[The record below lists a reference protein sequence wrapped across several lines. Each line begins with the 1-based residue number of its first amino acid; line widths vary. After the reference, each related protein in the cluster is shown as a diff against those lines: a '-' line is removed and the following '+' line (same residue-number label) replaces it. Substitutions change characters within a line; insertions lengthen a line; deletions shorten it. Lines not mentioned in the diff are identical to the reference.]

1 MARNLAGAVVLRC
14 AAAIAAG
21 LTGLWPAAAGAIQ
34 AVVASDPARYEA
46 GFEQPSAVATD
57 SAGRVY
63 VLDGAHHRIVALT
76 PDGGIL
82 RTLGGAELLKLP
94 MDFAL
99 SEEGLV
105 VADTGH
111 HRLVLL
117 HPDGTLRK
125 TLDLAIEPMPEPS
138 PQPDR
143 SSSASPLPKLPP
155 EPVAVS
161 VQDGIAFWA
170 DRRSH
175 RLCRIRLTDGRDLGC
190 FGGRGEEPGQFQ
202 YPFQI
207 AQDRDGYFNV
217 VDIVNARIQVF
228 DKSGR
233 AFSQIGRF
241 GFDDGE
247 LFRPNGLAIDREQDA
262 LFVSDGYFGT
272 ISVFRKGEFLGLL
285 RQADG
290 QPVKL
295 DSPTGLHFRDGRLYV
310 AETGASRVWSYRVS
324 YPGRTVSSRGGGLHT
339 ELSQKN
345 CLLCHLSWAGDAPPE
360 VRAADMEGAL
370 PEASYRMCYSCH
382 NGAVMDSRLAIHRG
396 AQHPTVYES
405 PKEKKRHAGLKPRK
419 DKLPDKFPVTRDKQL
434 LCTSCH
440 TPHTDAE
447 KAQTLYPA
455 HGNAWLRIPNR
466 GGDLCERCHE
476 SKVKGARLDAP
487 LSTGSA
493 EGKKGPKGLNHPL
506 GVRFVP
512 PPHPEAKGYPSE
524 TELRKGLPE
533 RLAAG
538 GAALGDHEELICQ
551 TCHQVHGGHGDG
563 KTTVVE
569 TAKGELCAACHRRQ
583 FTKSKEEAHEKGV
596 HPVNVK
602 REPDESGARP
612 VLWKGKPEITEV
624 GCQTCHRVHDGS
636 ARTPLL
642 PEGVANAE
650 SLCKNCHE
658 RQHAENEND
667 ARKKGV
673 HPVNAELEEPVR
685 IGGRE
690 VRTVGCLSCHSV
702 HGGKPHTAA
711 LVETDRDG
719 ELCSHCHKQKQTVV
733 GTDHDLRITAKDEK
747 NALGELPSETGV
759 CGSCHTLH
767 RGKGDRRFL
776 FAARKVKPQPGP
788 AMDETPFK
796 RDGLCLNC
804 HQKGGVGGK
813 KVVHHFSHP
822 QKDLVLRSDQK
833 ILPLLGAKE
842 EPEDFGGIACITCHE
857 PHVWDADKIPP
868 PGKDGTI
875 ALSANRENLEGSNR
889 DAFLRAKDADK
900 VFCVDCH
907 GLGTLVKYK
916 YYHDARRARNGG
928 VDYLR

>member
-1 MARNLAGAVVLRC
+1 MARNFAGALVLRC

-21 LTGLWPAAAGAIQ
+21 LIGLWPVAAA
-34 AVVASDPARYEA
+34 AVQSVSVSDPVVYGA
-46 GFEQPSAVATD
+46 GFEQPSAVAAD
-57 SAGRVY
+57 GAGRVY
-63 VLDGAHHRIVALT
+63 VLDGAQHRIVALS
-76 PDGGIL
+76 PDGEIL
-82 RTLGGAELLKLP
+82 RTLGGPEMLKLP
-94 MDFAL
+94 MDLAL
-99 SEEGLV
+99 AEEGLV

-117 HPDGTLRK
+117 RPDGGLLK
-125 TLDLAIEPMPEPS
+125 TLNLSVEPLPEPS
-138 PQPDR
+138 PKPE
-143 SSSASPLPKLPP
+143 ASPQASPEPRLPP

-161 VQDGIAFWA
+161 VQDGVAFWA
-170 DRRSH
+170 DRRGH
-175 RLCRIRLTDGRDLGC
+175 RVCRTRLADGRDLGC
-190 FGGRGEEPGQFQ
+190 FGGRGQEPGQFQ

-217 VDIVNARIQVF
+217 VDIVNARVQVF

-241 GFDDGE
+241 GFDEGE
-247 LFRPNGLAIDREQDA
+247 LFRPNGLAHDREQDA
-262 LFVSDGYFGT
+262 FFVSDGYLGT
-272 ISVFRKGEFLGLL
+272 VSVFRKGEFLGLL
-285 RQADG
+285 RTPEG
-290 QPVKL
+290 RPVKL
-295 DSPTGLHFRDGRLYV
+295 DSPTGLYFRDGRLYV
-310 AETGASRVWSYRVS
+310 AETGASRVWRYRVS
-324 YPGRTVSSRGGGLHT
+324 YPERAVPGGESGVRA
-339 ELSQKN
+339 ELSQKD
-345 CLLCHLSWAGDAPPE
+345 CLLCHLSWAGEAPPE
-360 VRAADMEGAL
+360 VRAADTEGAL

-382 NGAVMDSRLAIHRG
+382 NGAVMDSRLVIHRG

-440 TPHTDAE
+440 TPHTDVE
-447 KAQTLYPA
+447 KAQTLYPG
-455 HGNAWLRIPNR
+455 HGNAWLRVPNR

-487 LSTGSA
+487 VHTGSDD
-493 EGKKGPKGLNHPL
+493 GRKGPKGLNHPL
-506 GVRFVP
+506 GIRFMS
-512 PPHPEAKGYPSE
+512 PPHPEAKGYPTE
-524 TELRKGLPE
+524 TELRKGLPD
-533 RLAAG
+533 RLVAG
-538 GAALGDHEELICQ
+538 GAALGDHKELICQ
-551 TCHQVHGGHGDG
+551 TCHQIHGGHGDG
-563 KTTVVE
+563 KTTVLE
-569 TAKGELCAACHRRQ
+569 TAKGELCAACHLRQ
-583 FTKSKEEAHEKGV
+583 FTKSKEDAHEKGV

-602 REPDESGARP
+602 REPDQSGAKP

-624 GCQTCHRVHDGS
+624 GCQTCHRVHAGS
-636 ARTPLL
+636 AQTSLL

-658 RQHAENEND
+658 RQHAEDEKD

-673 HPVNAELEEPVR
+673 HPVNAELDEPVK
-685 IGGRE
+685 IGGKE
-690 VRTVGCLSCHSV
+690 IKTVGCLGCHSV
-702 HGGKPHTAA
+702 HGGKPRTAA

-719 ELCSHCHKQKQTVV
+719 ELCSHCHQQKQTVV
-733 GTDHDLRITAKDEK
+733 GTDHDLRLTAKDKK
-747 NALGELPSETGV
+747 NALGKLPSEASV

-767 RGKGDRRFL
+767 QGKGDRPFL
-776 FAARKVKPQPGP
+776 FAARKVEPQPGP
-788 AMDETPFK
+788 TMDETPFK

-804 HQKGGVGGK
+804 HQKGGVGEK

-857 PHVWDADKIPP
+857 PHVWDADRIPP

-900 VFCVDCH
+900 IFCVDCH
-907 GLGTLVKYK
+907 GLATLVKYK
-916 YYHDARRARNGG
+916 YYHDPKRARNVG
-928 VDYLR
+928 VDYLE